1 MGNTRGSLIKEISCS
16 NLDVNDS
23 FFDSLRD
30 NYGPEF
36 DRWFKEK
43 CVDGGRNA
51 HVIRE
56 GENLYGLCIFKVEHN
71 EPINSDGD
79 IPCEIALKICT
90 FKVSDEARGV
100 KFGERLL
107 RSVFEK
113 CYSEVIPFIYL
124 TTGSIQESLIK
135 LLEEFG
141 FHQYGTIKSRGAK
154 SLIAFLASGLHH
166 TMIVIFL
173 IKICLLVSFFR
184 LTRMIQLSESFL
196 SQFSQNGT
204 RNYFPIYQISAT
216 RCLGKLCNSKHQK
229 AMQSV
234 KPMFAS
240 HL

>member
-51 HVIRE
+51 LVIRE

-141 FHQYGTIKSRGAK
+141 FHLPVQSPGY
-154 SLIAFLASGLHH
+154 SLPTS
-166 TMIVIFL
+166 
-173 IKICLLVSFFR
+173 
-184 LTRMIQLSESFL
+184 
-196 SQFSQNGT
+196 
-204 RNYFPIYQISAT
+204 
-216 RCLGKLCNSKHQK
+216 
-229 AMQSV
+229 
-234 KPMFAS
+234 
-240 HL
+240 